1 MIYKIQAMKAS
12 RKKIA
17 IVAGAV
23 IAVLLTLTITTP
35 YLFKDKIIN
44 AILSE
49 AGKNINAHVKFS
61 DVSFSLIRNFPN
73 LRVSLDD
80 VVITGKG
87 DFKGDTLANIK
98 HLNGVIALTSLWS
111 DDGYRIRKII
121 VNEPVVHLIVN
132 KDGKRNWDI
141 IKQDDKKKS
150 SDKKPFKLSLKEL
163 KIKDGSVTYDDYR
176 DGVSLSVGKINHK
189 TSGDFSDEMNNFET
203 ENEFEDAYLKV
214 GKIVWLNNY
223 KIELDAKFKADTQNN
238 RYEISDNTLNIN
250 ELRLS
255 LNGWFK
261 IVDKSLYDMDLSASA
276 EECQFKDILSLIPA
290 IHTKKFEDIE
300 TKGLVRINGYAKGQ
314 LDTRTAKTLW
324 PSFGFDIDVKN
335 SSFKYPELP
344 KSVDNINL
352 KCKISNNGGSIDNT
366 IVDISKFSL
375 VMADAP
381 FGGRLKITHPASDP
395 NINLYAKGRINLS
408 RIKEFYPLDKDQ
420 KLEGTADIDL
430 TIDGSMSYYK
440 KKMYDRFK
448 FSGSMTMSNMKFNT
462 PSLSH
467 PLQIISAKMNFT
479 SRYIDVPV
487 MKIRV
492 GGSDLQA
499 NGHLDNVISYVFQND
514 TLKGSLNTTSSYLN
528 ISDLLTTADGT
539 QSHESSKAKGKK
551 TSNVIVLPQDMN
563 LTMASTF
570 NHITFDKIDITNAR
584 GQFTMSNG
592 RLRMK
597 GISLN
602 SMGGTMTLNG
612 EYASDAATPRLK
624 GDVNI
629 DNVLYSEVFRQITS
643 ARKLVPIF
651 GKTKGRFHGN
661 ATFDTPLESDMK
673 PNLTQLRAKGTISSN
688 DITISGV
695 EALHRL
701 SKALK
706 RDEFYDPEI
715 SHVSIPFEVKDGK
728 VLTSNFS
735 FYIADTKFNVENGYT
750 SINENIDYTMH
761 VDIPTSESTILKIN
775 KAGVRITGT
784 ISDPKVK
791 VQTKEMIKEAGRTI
805 KNNISTTVKTA
816 ANDIKEEWKEERAG
830 MKEDWKESKENLK
843 EDMKEAGSEI
853 KNAFRSLFK
862 KNQD

>member
-1 MIYKIQAMKAS
+1 
-12 RKKIA
+12 
-17 IVAGAV
+17 
-23 IAVLLTLTITTP
+23 
-35 YLFKDKIIN
+35 
-44 AILSE
+44 
-49 AGKNINAHVKFS
+49 
-61 DVSFSLIRNFPN
+61 
-73 LRVSLDD
+73 
-80 VVITGKG
+80 
-87 DFKGDTLANIK
+87 
-98 HLNGVIALTSLWS
+98 
-111 DDGYRIRKII
+111 
-121 VNEPVVHLIVN
+121 
-132 KDGKRNWDI
+132 
-141 IKQDDKKKS
+141 
-150 SDKKPFKLSLKEL
+150 
-163 KIKDGSVTYDDYR
+163 
-176 DGVSLSVGKINHK
+176 
-189 TSGDFSDEMNNFET
+189 
-203 ENEFEDAYLKV
+203 
-214 GKIVWLNNY
+214 
-223 KIELDAKFKADTQNN
+223 
-238 RYEISDNTLNIN
+238 
-250 ELRLS
+250 
-255 LNGWFK
+255 
-261 IVDKSLYDMDLSASA
+261 
-276 EECQFKDILSLIPA
+276 
-290 IHTKKFEDIE
+290 
-300 TKGLVRINGYAKGQ
+300 
-314 LDTRTAKTLW
+314 
-324 PSFGFDIDVKN
+324 
-335 SSFKYPELP
+335 
-344 KSVDNINL
+344 
-352 KCKISNNGGSIDNT
+352 
-366 IVDISKFSL
+366 
-375 VMADAP
+375 
-381 FGGRLKITHPASDP
+381 
-395 NINLYAKGRINLS
+395 
-408 RIKEFYPLDKDQ
+408 
-420 KLEGTADIDL
+420 
-430 TIDGSMSYYK
+430 
-440 KKMYDRFK
+440 
-448 FSGSMTMSNMKFNT
+448 
-462 PSLSH
+462 
-467 PLQIISAKMNFT
+467 
-479 SRYIDVPV
+479 
-487 MKIRV
+487 
-492 GGSDLQA
+492 
-499 NGHLDNVISYVFQND
+499 
-514 TLKGSLNTTSSYLN
+514 
-528 ISDLLTTADGT
+528 
-539 QSHESSKAKGKK
+539 
-551 TSNVIVLPQDMN
+551 
-563 LTMASTF
+563 
-570 NHITFDKIDITNAR
+570 
-584 GQFTMSNG
+584 
-592 RLRMK
+592 MK